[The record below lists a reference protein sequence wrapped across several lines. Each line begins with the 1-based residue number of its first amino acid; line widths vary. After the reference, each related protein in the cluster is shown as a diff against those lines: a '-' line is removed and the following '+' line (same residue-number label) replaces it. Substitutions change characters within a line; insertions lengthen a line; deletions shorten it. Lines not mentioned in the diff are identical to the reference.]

1 MRNSSWLVI
10 LFVFLCA
17 SLARGQYVRDILGSG
32 YEKYTIEMP
41 EDEEG
46 DVVCT
51 LVRKQHPEQPKQAV
65 LYVHGYNDYFFQSQL
80 GDSLLS
86 QGYNFYAVDLRR
98 YGRSLLQHQDAF
110 YCYSLDE
117 YFADIDT
124 SLAIIRK
131 EGNERIILMG
141 HSTGGLITS
150 YYLKHHPNAPVS
162 GLILNS
168 PFLDWNFGW
177 WMEAVAFP
185 VVSFLAK
192 FFPQWVVQGD
202 GTTLSM
208 YACSLLS
215 DYYGEWTFNTKWKMS
230 YGHRK
235 KAGWIHAIQMAQQ
248 DIQRKC
254 DIQCPILLLSSD
266 CSLPE
271 TSTWSDE
278 YLKADIVLSVD
289 DIQHYGAKL
298 GKDVSAH
305 QIKGGIH
312 DLILS
317 PRPARD
323 ETYQLIFE
331 WLKRI
336 K

>member
-1 MRNSSWLVI
+1 MRNSSWLVV

-17 SLARGQYVRDILGSG
+17 PLARGQYVRDILGSG

-235 KAGWIHAIQMAQQ
+235 KAGWIHAIQTAQQ
-248 DIQRKC
+248 DIQQKC
-254 DIQCPILLLSSD
+254 EIQCPILLLSSD

-271 TSTWSDE
+271 TST
-278 YLKADIVLSVD
+278 
-289 DIQHYGAKL
+289 
-298 GKDVSAH
+298 
-305 QIKGGIH
+305 
-312 DLILS
+312 
-317 PRPARD
+317 
-323 ETYQLIFE
+323 
-331 WLKRI
+331 
-336 K
+336 